1 MLKNSIMLFENDI
14 QAVKQGNCFR
24 ERKSSFME
32 FVSAGIDGI
41 IDCNSEICT
50 G

>member
-1 MLKNSIMLFENDI
+1 MLKNSIMVFENDI

-32 FVSAGIDGI
+32 FVSAGINDI
-41 IDCNSEICT
+41 IDSSSEICT
-50 G
+50 